1 MEIYWYHTKKDVEKL
16 INKVAFNVNEDYDTP
31 KFNCIYIFPS
41 VNECVKAINLLYPS
55 ATFSIN
61 VDLKYNHGYIS
72 DFKDNEIKIDLR
84 RITYGFNIQARDGVE
99 TCGEQV

>member
-1 MEIYWYHTKKDVEKL
+1 M
-16 INKVAFNVNEDYDTP
+16 
-31 KFNCIYIFPS
+31 
-41 VNECVKAINLLYPS
+41 KAIDLLYPL

-61 VDLKYNHGYIS
+61 VDLKYDHGYIS

-99 TCGEQV
+99 TCGE

>member
-1 MEIYWYHTKKDVEKL
+1 MIIYWYHTKKDVEKL

-41 VNECVKAINLLYPS
+41 VSECMKAIDLLYPL

-61 VDLKYNHGYIS
+61 VDLKYDHGYIS